1 MNAMVQAI
9 QDSPTDPKWD
19 TALIRNYDVAGPR
32 YTSYPTANLFD
43 QRFSA
48 EDYHRLA
55 AAERCNIAPL
65 SLYVH
70 VPFCRDICYYCACNK
85 MVTRNRS
92 LVRQY
97 LDSIAREMELRG
109 RLHGR
114 RPVTQ
119 LHLGGGTPTYL
130 KEAELTE
137 LMHQIASNFRL
148 CDNENREY
156 SIEIDPRTV
165 EESTIA
171 LLKGLGFNR
180 ISLGIQ
186 DFDPLVQG
194 AINRVQSAESVEN
207 LVHCIRE
214 HSFKS
219 LSFDLIYGLPN
230 QSVSSFRQTI
240 DRVVRLAPDRIALYN
255 YAHLPGLF
263 TSQRAIDRQTLPP
276 ADTKLAILDY
286 VGRRLLEAGY
296 DYIGMDHFVRPGDEL
311 ALARSNNRL
320 QRNFQGYSTSLA
332 TDLIGLGPSSISQFG
347 DSFSQNAK
355 DLQRWSDDLNQNR
368 LPIIRGLHVSGEDK
382 LRRHVIMELACQLR
396 VDIPPVEQQFGIRFH
411 RHFKSS
417 LDRLSAFARDG
428 LVTISPTSI
437 TVTGRGRLL
446 LRNICMCFDQY
457 LQNPAEASD
466 GRFSRTI

>member
-1 MNAMVQAI
+1 MVQAI
-9 QDSPTDPKWD
+9 QSPTTEPEWD
-19 TALIRNYDVAGPR
+19 TALIRDYDIAGPR

-43 QRFSA
+43 ESFSA
-48 EDYHRLA
+48 DDYLQLA
-55 AAERCNIAPL
+55 AAERYNIAPL

-70 VPFCRDICYYCACNK
+70 VPFCSNICYYCACNK
-85 MVTRNRS
+85 IVTRNRT

-97 LDSIAREMELRG
+97 LDSLACEMELRG

-148 CDNENREY
+148 GDTECREY

-165 EESTIA
+165 KVSTIA

-194 AINRVQSAESVEN
+194 SINRVQSPESVEC
-207 LVHCIRE
+207 LVHSIRD
-214 HSFKS
+214 HNFKS

-230 QSVSSFRQTI
+230 QSVRSFKHTI
-240 DRVVRLAPDRIALYN
+240 DRVIKMSPDRIALYN
-255 YAHLPGLF
+255 YAHLPSLF
-263 TSQRAIDRQTLPP
+263 TSQRAIDRQTLPS
-276 ADTKLAILDY
+276 ADSKLAILDY
-286 VGRRLLEAGY
+286 VGRRLLQAGY

-311 ALARSNNRL
+311 ELARHNNKL

-332 TDLIGLGPSSISQFG
+332 ADLIGLGPSSISQFG

-355 DLQRWSDDLNQNR
+355 DLRQWTDALSQNR
-368 LPIIRGLHVSGEDK
+368 LPIIKGLRVSSEDK
-382 LRRHVIMELACQLR
+382 LRRHVIMALTCQLHLE
-396 VDIPPVEQQFGIRFH
+396 IPRVEQQFGIQFD
-411 RHFKSS
+411 RHFADS
-417 LDRLSAFARDG
+417 LERLRAFAADG
-428 LVTISPTSI
+428 LVDITANSI
-437 TVTGRGRLL
+437 TVSGRGRLL

-457 LQNPAEASD
+457 LQNQAENGA